1 MSEIRGVVFSTE
13 RSHSRSDTPEIPRS
27 VTTRVIA
34 ICLFVIL
41 AEGYDVGIYGAVL
54 PALIEERT
62 WGLSPTQFGVLG
74 SYALVGML
82 VGAVLVGTL
91 SDMIGRK
98 KTLIACV
105 GIFSVTMA
113 WASLAQTPAE
123 FGWCRF
129 VGGLGLGGVIPTAS
143 ALTIEYSPVRRRSFN
158 YALMYSGYAL
168 GGVSIALLSLWLLK
182 DSGWRA
188 LFRIGAFPLLAV
200 PLIAWGMPES
210 IAFLRSQRRFREADT
225 LALRLGID
233 PYDGEA
239 DSQSVGAHPLRAT
252 IGRLFGPSSIRA
264 TLLFWVAFFMGLLL
278 IYGLNTW
285 LPQMMRGAG
294 YPLASSL
301 ALLLALN
308 LSAAVGSLVAGAAAD
323 RWGSRC
329 VIVISYLI
337 AAFSIALLSTRPGT
351 LLTYGLVG
359 VAGIGSI
366 STTLV
371 LNAYVSKY
379 FPVDVRATALGL
391 ALGFGRLG
399 AIAGPLLGGILV
411 SSQVSLASCFHI
423 FAVAGLLAALAVFLV
438 PDHA

>member
-1 MSEIRGVVFSTE
+1 
-13 RSHSRSDTPEIPRS
+13 
-27 VTTRVIA
+27 
-34 ICLFVIL
+34 
-41 AEGYDVGIYGAVL
+41 VGIYGAVL

-62 WGLSPTQFGVLG
+62 WGLSPTQFGMLG
-74 SYALVGML
+74 SFALVGML
-82 VGAVLVGTL
+82 VGAVLVGAL

-98 KTLIACV
+98 KTLVACV

-113 WASLAQTPAE
+113 WASLAQTSVE

-168 GGVSIALLSLWLLK
+168 GGVSISLLSLWFLK

-188 LFRIGAFPLLAV
+188 LFRIGAFPLLGV
-200 PLIAWGMPES
+200 PLIVWGMPES
-210 IAFLRSQRRFREADT
+210 IAFLRSRRRFPEADR

-233 PYDGEA
+233 PHGGEA
-239 DSQSVGAHPLRAT
+239 NSQSTDVHRPRTT

-285 LPQMMRGAG
+285 LPQMMRSAG

-301 ALLLALN
+301 TLLLALN
-308 LSAAVGSLVAGAAAD
+308 LAAAVGSLVAGAAAD

-337 AAFSIALLSTRPGT
+337 AAISIALLSTRPGT
-351 LLTYGLVG
+351 FLTYGLVG

-423 FAVAGLLAALAVFLV
+423 FAAAGLLAALAVFLV